1 MNQDL
6 QVQLDQALQQA
17 LDPNSKGNS
26 LFAEVHKNIPLIA
39 LAFHLIKAYLNMLDF
54 VGGGSKGSNGTS
66 AYQHESQESVTEEA
80 KCI

>member
-26 LFAEVHKNIPLIA
+26 LFAEVHKNIPLIK
-39 LAFHLIKAYLNMLDF
+39 LAFHLIKA
-54 VGGGSKGSNGTS
+54 
-66 AYQHESQESVTEEA
+66 
-80 KCI
+80 